1 MLTKLLGGLF
11 VLLGGGLGRWAQMA
25 ERRRRRDTLSDFITA
40 LRRMGESV
48 RMTRTPL
55 PVLLER
61 LSADCGRDAAVFL
74 RGAAEAAR
82 QGEDLPARWRR
93 LTEALPLAG
102 GDRAALAGLGRDLQG
117 DEEKVCK
124 AIALVTIRLEQS
136 ASEAEGT
143 RRAEEQRVSALWFSA
158 AALLVIL
165 LI

>member
-61 LSADCGRDAAVFL
+61 LSADCGQ
-74 RGAAEAAR
+74 EAAR

-93 LTEALPLAG
+93 LTETLPLAE
-102 GDRAALAGLGRDLQG
+102 GDRTALAGLGRDLQG

-124 AIALVTIRLEQS
+124 AILLVSIRLEQS
-136 ASEAEGT
+136 ATEAEGT

>member
-40 LRRMGESV
+40 LRRMGEWV
-48 RMTRTPL
+48 GITRTPR
-55 PVLLER
+55 PVRRAR
-61 LSADCGRDAAVFL
+61 LSAAGGQSAAVL
-74 RGAAEAAR
+74 LGGGAAAAR

-93 LTEALPLAG
+93 LTETLPLAG